1 MGKGRMLLISGA
13 ITICSVTIGAI
24 ALLWVSEENP
34 LEKLLIKEE
43 TIESSVSLADGPSE
57 ETVEKQEDEEELYI
71 GIRTMTDETGVH
83 DILFESGDVA
93 YSTASGPMKLTV
105 TQVKL
110 EQLIPANE
118 KIRNSVGGHDRA
130 TLAVLE
136 MEVENQGGKPV
147 IFHIDDTKATTDMEE
162 GSLFHPGLSDLFGS
176 EFGPNEKKKGLV
188 VMDFKS
194 EPGDIAA
201 IELDV
206 ASPYDENYDALGKAA
221 TLKIPMY

>member
-13 ITICSVTIGAI
+13 ITICSVTIGAV
-24 ALLWVSEENP
+24 ALLWVSGENP

-57 ETVEKQEDEEELYI
+57 ETVEKQEDEELYI

-105 TQVKL
+105 TQVTL

-118 KIRNSVGGHDRA
+118 KIKNSVGGHGRA

-136 MEVENQGGKPV
+136 IEVENQGGKPV

-162 GSLFHPGLSDLFGS
+162 GSQFHPGLSDLIGS

-188 VMDFKS
+188 VMDFEA
-194 EPGDIAA
+194 EPRDIAA
-201 IELDV
+201 IELEV
-206 ASPYDENYDALGKAA
+206 ASPYDENYDALGKAV